1 MAGRRL
7 LELDLRLNLLFFS
20 RSYGKTLLPTLV
32 PNAALVSDMLAIVNQ
47 LQMISAGNASVSG
60 KTMASLR
67 PYWTPDDWFDH
78 VPQTIWEIPRKL
90 GNFDFMCTLDA
101 LLLRGVEPG
110 PILRHSDFED
120 ERVMSTLDALLLR
133 GFEPGPILRH
143 SDFEDLRVSDVVE
156 IKSGSLFDDN
166 EKADPGSAKMTS
178 LIEKTTSLKLR
189 LSSLDAAFISSGPFR
204 LMLTMDLEE
213 HLVLD
218 NEGYLRIYWDFETIP
233 GSRLLIYDGHFI
245 LENYKVSG

>member
-90 GNFDFMCTLDA
+90 GNFDFMSTLDA
-101 LLLRGVEPG
+101 LLLRGV
-110 PILRHSDFED
+110 
-120 ERVMSTLDALLLR
+120 
-133 GFEPGPILRH
+133 EPGPILRH